1 MVCALSLAFLS
12 ALLLFSSAVSLD
24 AAATLLILD
33 ISSLYSSSAF
43 ARFLSDSL
51 YIARDRIDQQD

>member
-1 MVCALSLAFLS
+1 MVCALCLAFLS

-51 YIARDRIDQQD
+51 YNARDRIDRQD